1 MKDAGTMLSMTP
13 DEKKTIDTMR
23 ALAMDAVQAA
33 KSGHPGTPV
42 ALSPI
47 TYLLY
52 NERMKYDPNRP
63 NWPGRDRFVLSIG
76 HASTL
81 IYSTLHVARVKSLD
95 ADGKP
100 TERPAVAMDD
110 LKSFRQLGSRCA
122 GHPEYGRVEGVE
134 MTTGP
139 LGAGVATSV
148 GFAMANNW
156 LASRYNKPNFKLFD
170 ANVYALCGD
179 GCMMEGISSEAASL
193 AGHLKLSNL
202 CWIYDSNRITI
213 EGDTDLAFT
222 ESVPER
228 FAAYGWNV
236 LHVDD
241 VNDLPALRQAFD
253 AFEAEQDRPTL
264 IVVKS
269 VIAYGAPTK
278 AGKESA
284 HGAPLGDDEIAGAKK
299 FYGMDPDVKFA
310 CDDDVYAQFANNLG
324 KRGPELSAAW
334 DASFE
339 KYRAEFPDLAKELD
353 AIFAGKLPEGWDKPL
368 EAFPADEKGMAS
380 RASSGKVL
388 NQLAAGLPWLV
399 GGSADLAPSN
409 NTWLKDEA
417 AGEFGPKQVGRN
429 IHFGV
434 RENAMGAIANGLVLS
449 GLRGYC
455 ATFFVFADYLRPMI
469 RLAALMEI
477 PTLFVFTHDSI
488 GVGEDGPTHQPI
500 EHLASLRAIP
510 NVAVF
515 RPADA
520 NEVSEAYKAAMNL
533 TKTPS
538 VMVLTRQNLPTVD
551 RTKYAAAAGVAKGAY
566 VLADCDG
573 TPDVILIG
581 TGSEVGL
588 CLKAAD
594 ALAAE
599 GVKAR
604 VVSAPCLDIFAQQSA
619 EYRESVLPKNVKARV
634 GVELGV
640 ELGWGKLVGDC
651 GKFLGMTTFG
661 DSAPAAKL
669 MEHFGF
675 TVDRVVA
682 LAKESINEA
691 R

>member
-1 MKDAGTMLSMTP
+1 MLSMTP
-13 DEKKTIDTMR
+13 SEKKTIDTMR

-63 NWPGRDRFVLSIG
+63 NCPGRDRFILSIG

-81 IYSTLHVARVKSLD
+81 IYSTLHVAGVKSLD

-100 TERPAVAMDD
+100 CDRPAVSMDD

-156 LASRYNKPNFKLFD
+156 LAARYNKPNFKLFD

-202 CWIYDSNRITI
+202 CWIYDLNKITI
-213 EGDTDLAFT
+213 EGDTELAFT
-222 ESVPER
+222 ESVPDR

-236 LHVDD
+236 LRVDD
-241 VNDLPALRQAFD
+241 VNDLPALRKAFD

-264 IVVKS
+264 VVVKS
-269 VIAYGAPTK
+269 KIAYGAPTK
-278 AGKESA
+278 EGKESA
-284 HGAPLGDDEIAGAKK
+284 HGAPLGDEEIAGAKK

-324 KRGPELSAAW
+324 KRGPDLSAAW

-339 KYRAEFPDLAKELD
+339 KYRAEFPELAAELD
-353 AIFAGKLPEGWDKPL
+353 LIFAGKLPEGWDKPL

-434 RENAMGAIANGLVLS
+434 RENAMAAITNGLTLS

-488 GVGEDGPTHQPI
+488 GVGEDGPTHQPV

-520 NEVSEAYKAAMNL
+520 NEVSEAYKTAMNL

-551 RTKYAAAAGVAKGAY
+551 RTKHASASGVAKGAY

-573 TPDVILIG
+573 TPDVVPIG

-604 VVSAPCLDIFAQQSA
+604 VVSAPCMELFRKQSA

-640 ELGWGKLVGDC
+640 ELGWGKLIGDC

-675 TVDRVVA
+675 TVDHVVA